1 MLELCWNRSQDTAHL
16 AHLQLEQPPL
26 LLHLLCNL
34 STAELSANHPV
45 LPGMLPLLLLSL
57 RSAEI
62 THELEYVFYT
72 ARRTLTLK
80 TNKVID

>member
-16 AHLQLEQPPL
+16 THLQLEQPPL

-34 STAELSANHPV
+34 SATELGANHPV

-62 THELEYVFYT
+62 KNMRWNMFSTRH
-72 ARRTLTLK
+72 LK
-80 TNKVID
+80 TNEIIG